1 MSIERLVKEENV
13 VIKWI
18 HFPLHPETPA
28 EGQTMEKLFAG
39 REEILSNMQV
49 QLRERMQMEGLPYG
63 NRTHTYNS
71 RLAQELGIWA
81 EEQAGGDKFH
91 DAVFRAYFV
100 DAKNVGDVDV
110 LVELAESV
118 GLSGK
123 DAREVLDSRSY
134 SDALDG
140 DWTRS
145 RQMGV
150 TGVPTFVA
158 KGHGMVG
165 AQTYEGLKSLVNHA
179 REHGQAG

>member
-1 MSIERLVKEENV
+1 
-13 VIKWI
+13 
-18 HFPLHPETPA
+18 
-28 EGQTMEKLFAG
+28 MEKLFAG
-39 REEILSNMQV
+39 REEILTNMQT
-49 QLRERMQMEGLPYG
+49 QLRERMKDEGLPYG

-81 EEQAGGDKFH
+81 EEQPGGDKFH
-91 DAVFRAYFV
+91 DAVY
-100 DAKNVGDVDV
+100 
-110 LVELAESV
+110 
-118 GLSGK
+118 
-123 DAREVLDSRSY
+123 AREVLDSRSY